1 MDGIEKRM
9 RVMADP
15 GNSLQPSYGLTR
27 LESDSSCV
35 YTHSVSKL
43 LFCGH
48 LTPGG
53 AGVFHSSIELF
64 CPRLA
69 LFIGAT
75 NIGLGNFE

>member
-48 LTPGG
+48 LTPGEPG
-53 AGVFHSSIELF
+53 FSI
-64 CPRLA
+64 RL
-69 LFIGAT
+69 LNCFPSFGSFYWRNQYRIR
-75 NIGLGNFE
+75 